1 MMNRA
6 MALTYATKLR
16 LDRLLGGPLAAV
28 LSLLAPAQRRRP
40 AGESAPQTVVIAKIV
55 GLGSLVRAATLVAG
69 LRRRYPNAQ
78 LVVLTRRAHAPL
90 AARLTGVSQVI
101 TIDDRSVMS
110 LARSA
115 WSAARA
121 LRALRPDAYMD
132 LEVYSNAAAVLSW
145 VSGAPRRLGF
155 TRRAADRKSRLYTDA
170 ILFNTHAHIDDILSV
185 FLAKLDAAP
194 AEPHTPAIRLL
205 TADVRECDEVFAR
218 HGLGGRA
225 IVAVNVNASSLM
237 LERRWPARSWQR
249 CLPVLAEALPAVDLV
264 LIGHASERQYVQRI
278 IDDAA
283 VPHRR
288 LHNVGGELS
297 LGGVM
302 ALLARSQLLLSGDTG
317 PLHLAAALH
326 TPTVSIWGPTSPT
339 HLAPRQA
346 AHVALAAAPYCS
358 PCLHHV
364 HLPPCGGE
372 NICMSLTPVA
382 AIVDAA
388 TRLLAAR
395 TPVTAS

>member
-1 MMNRA
+1 
-6 MALTYATKLR
+6 MALTYQTKLR
-16 LDRLLGGPLAAV
+16 LDRLLGGPVAAA
-28 LSLLAPAQRRRP
+28 LSLLAPARRRRSTD
-40 AGESAPQTVVIAKIV
+40 EFAPRTLVVAKIV

-69 LRRRYPNAQ
+69 LRRRYPDARI
-78 LVVLTRRAHAPL
+78 VVLTRRAHAPL
-90 AARLTGVSQVI
+90 AERLTGVSMVI
-101 TIDDRSVMS
+101 PIDDQSVMS
-110 LARSA
+110 LFRSA
-115 WSAARA
+115 WSAVRI

-170 ILFNTHAHIDDILSV
+170 ILFNTHAHIEDILSV
-185 FLAKLDAAP
+185 FLAKLDAVP
-194 AEPHTPAIRLL
+194 TEPQTSAVRLL
-205 TADVRECDEVFAR
+205 PGDLRECDQLCVR

-225 IVAVNVNASSLM
+225 IVAVNVNASALM

-249 CLPVLAEALPAVDLV
+249 CLPMLAEALPGVDLV
-264 LIGHASERQYVQRI
+264 LIGHASERQYVQQI

-283 VPHRR
+283 VPRRR
-288 LHNVGGELS
+288 LHNVAGELS
-297 LGGVM
+297 LGGMM

-346 AHVALAAAPYCS
+346 THVALAASPYCS

-364 HLPPCGGE
+364 HLPPCGGA

-388 TRLLAAR
+388 TRLLGAR